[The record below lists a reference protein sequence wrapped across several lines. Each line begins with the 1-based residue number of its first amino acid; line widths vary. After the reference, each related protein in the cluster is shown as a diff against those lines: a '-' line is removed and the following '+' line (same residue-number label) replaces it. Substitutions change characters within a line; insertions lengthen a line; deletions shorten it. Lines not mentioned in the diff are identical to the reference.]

1 MATDDCGSDMD
12 AEGELDTAFGAG
24 DAPSQPTHERGRF
37 AREMAR
43 LFVDFKQTS
52 TGLDIEN
59 DGKLACPFAIFCP
72 KYQCSDGGACM
83 GAGFPTIARLKYV
96 GIHGPSHRRGL

>member
-12 AEGELDTAFGAG
+12 AEGELDIAFGAG
-24 DAPSQPTHERGRF
+24 DAPSQPTHEPGRF
-37 AREMAR
+37 DRKIAG
-43 LFVDFKQTS
+43 LFVEFKQTS

-72 KYQCSDGGACM
+72 KYQRIDGGSCI
-83 GAGFPTIARLKYV
+83 GPGFPTIARLKYV
-96 GIHGPSHRRGL
+96 GIHTPWHRWNL